1 MKDRV
6 RQALFNRLGPDVEG
20 TLAVDL
26 FAGTGALGL
35 EALSRGAAR
44 AILIEQH
51 RPTARDLQRSVET
64 LGAGEAV
71 SIVNADAFFWSH
83 RRPHLGA
90 EPWLVFCSPP
100 YDFYVERG
108 EAMLELIGSLI
119 QAAPQGSVFAV
130 ESDRRFDFHRLPDPN
145 AWDLRAY
152 PPAVVGIYR
161 KHT

>member
-6 RQALFNRLGPDVEG
+6 RQALFNRLWPAVTGK
-20 TLAVDL
+20 LAVDL

-51 RPTARDLQRSVET
+51 QPTARDLRRSVEM
-64 LGAGEAV
+64 LAAAEVV
-71 SIVNADAFFWSH
+71 SIVNADVFFWC
-83 RRPHLGA
+83 RRHPRLGP

-100 YDFYVERG
+100 YDFYVERA
-108 EAMLELIGSLI
+108 EAMLELVEGLI
-119 QAAPQGSVFAV
+119 QAAPQESVFAV
-130 ESDRRFDFHRLPDPN
+130 ESDRRFDFHRLGN
-145 AWDLRAY
+145 SEAWDLRAY